1 MIKLLKFFLKPFYLY
16 FTDSKSRRLIHL
28 KAKYYKLKKYQSKSI
43 RFENYHITVPD
54 VPSFLDQYEN
64 IFYHEAYA
72 FSSDQ
77 IAPLIYDCGANI
89 GMGILYWKKHFPE
102 STIVAF
108 EADPTFIEVLGKNL
122 QSNLIKGVTL
132 IDKAVWI
139 DDHGVN
145 FHQEGGQGGAI
156 LSSETKGIKLPSI
169 RFKRMLQDENRVIDF
184 LKIDIEG
191 AEYAVLQDCEEELR
205 KVKNLFIEVHFSNTS
220 TAKFSSIIQILEKQ
234 EFSYFIQNEIISKP
248 FLNHLSDKKPFSI
261 EIFAT
266 RL

>member
-16 FTDSKSRRLIHL
+16 LTDSKSRRLIHL
-28 KAKYYKLKKYQSKSI
+28 KARYYNLKKYQSKSI
-43 RFENYHITVPD
+43 RFENYNITVPD
-54 VPSFLDQYEN
+54 VPSFLDQYET

-102 STIVAF
+102 SIIVAF
-108 EADPTFIEVLGKNL
+108 EADPKLALNLKNTIISNNIE
-122 QSNLIKGVTL
+122 GVTL

-156 LSSETKGIKLPSI
+156 LSSEIKGIKLPSI
-169 RFKRMLQDENRVIDF
+169 RLKRMLQNENRIIDF

-191 AEYAVLQDCEEELR
+191 AEYAVLKDCEEELR
-205 KVKNLFIEVHFSNTS
+205 KVKNLFIEVHFSKSSTNKLTS
-220 TAKFSSIIQILEKQ
+220 IFQILEKQ
-234 EFSYFIQNEIISKP
+234 GFSYFIQNDVISKP

-261 EIFAT
+261 EVFAT